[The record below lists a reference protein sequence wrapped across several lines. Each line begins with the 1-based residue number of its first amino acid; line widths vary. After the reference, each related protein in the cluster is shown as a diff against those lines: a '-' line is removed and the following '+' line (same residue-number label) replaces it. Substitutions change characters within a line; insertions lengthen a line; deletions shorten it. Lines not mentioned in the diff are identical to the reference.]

1 MLQTI
6 FIYIE
11 KKYIYIYIYIYIYY
25 HILGNRWLWYY
36 IIISLRKVVT
46 IVYNISIIY
55 INSSIR
61 GALAG

>member
-11 KKYIYIYIYIYIYY
+11 KKNIYIYIYIYY